1 MVGLSDA
8 EVYREYARE
17 LTGFATAAVGPSDA
31 EDVVASG
38 VLRAMSSPRW
48 PSIENRRAYL
58 YRAVLSDALNVRR
71 LAGRR
76 ARREARAAVPGSV
89 EPSPADRDVLVVL
102 ARLSVRQRA
111 APNRA

>member
-38 VLRAMSSPRW
+38 CC
-48 PSIENRRAYL
+48 
-58 YRAVLSDALNVRR
+58 
-71 LAGRR
+71 GR
-76 ARREARAAVPGSV
+76 
-89 EPSPADRDVLVVL
+89 
-102 ARLSVRQRA
+102 
-111 APNRA
+111 